1 MKEALFMK
9 KYKLLTAVLDI
20 GFKILAIGMAFLSI
34 LVVIFTF
41 INKINLGKIEDFN
54 MLNESF
60 AVISFVSTID
70 NGKDYSVSMKIIYL
84 IVMLMS
90 ALLLVA
96 IFWLTSKIFQD
107 LKRDFK
113 PFKMLQVKRLHKIAV
128 LVLSYAIAPQ
138 IMLSL
143 LKKNFLPGY
152 SFEFGI
158 DMTLFL
164 SFIFFC
170 LTEVMRHGVELQ
182 IESDET
188 L

>member
-1 MKEALFMK
+1 MR
-9 KYKLLTAVLDI
+9 KYKILTTVLDI
-20 GFKILAIGMAFLSI
+20 VFKIFAIGMAFLAI
-34 LVVIFTF
+34 IVVAFTF
-41 INKINLGKIEDFN
+41 TNKMNLGKIEDFN
-54 MLNESF
+54 MLNEAF
-60 AVISFVSTID
+60 AVVSFVSTID
-70 NGKDYSVSMKIIYL
+70 NGVDYSLSIKIIYL

-90 ALLLVA
+90 VLLLAA

-107 LKRDFK
+107 LKKDFT
-113 PFKMLQVKRLHKIAV
+113 PFKMVQVTRLHKIAV
-128 LVLSYAIAPQ
+128 LVLCYAIAPQ

-143 LKKNFLPGY
+143 LKTIFLPGY

-170 LTEVMRHGVELQ
+170 LTEVMRHGVQLQ

>member
-1 MKEALFMK
+1 MKR
-9 KYKLLTAVLDI
+9 YKLLTAVLDV
-20 GFKILAIGMAFLSI
+20 GFKILAIGVAFLSI
-34 LVVIFTF
+34 IVVISTFTK
-41 INKINLGKIEDFN
+41 KINLGKIEDFN

-143 LKKNFLPGY
+143 LKTIFLPGY

-164 SFIFFC
+164 AFIFFC

>member
-1 MKEALFMK
+1 MRR
-9 KYKLLTAVLDI
+9 YKLLTAVLDI
-20 GFKILAIGMAFLSI
+20 GFKILAIVMAFLAI
-34 LVVIFTF
+34 IVVVFTF
-41 INKINLGKIEDFN
+41 TNKMDLGKIENFN

-70 NGKDYSVSMKIIYL
+70 NGTDYSVSMKIIYL

-107 LKRDFK
+107 LKKDFK
-113 PFKMLQVKRLHKIAV
+113 PFKMVQVKRLHKIAV
-128 LVLSYAIAPQ
+128 LVLCYAIAPQ

-143 LKKNFLPGY
+143 LKTIILPGY